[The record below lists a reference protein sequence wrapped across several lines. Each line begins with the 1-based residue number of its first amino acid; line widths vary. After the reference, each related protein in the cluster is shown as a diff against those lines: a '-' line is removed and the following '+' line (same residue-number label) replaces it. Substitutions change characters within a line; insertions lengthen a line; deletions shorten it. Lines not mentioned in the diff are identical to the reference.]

1 MPHERRHT
9 EFFGPDLARGPVLSG
24 SPPVAAVQVA
34 TALAQ
39 LRVPLLRS
47 DDEIE
52 SHAEFIRQLADKLFP
67 DYAADIRMDVAEETP
82 SNTIDTQIRV
92 ETGTYTLLHC
102 WLADSKGGGETTLA
116 PTTVTWNSGIVLQTV
131 SVKKQYLILTPTTGV
146 VSVTVGYG
154 GDYSWYWATARHG
167 RVYYS
172 PVLDFET

>member
-1 MPHERRHT
+1 MARERRHV

-24 SPPVAAVQVA
+24 SPPVAAVQIA

-47 DDEIE
+47 DTEIE
-52 SHAEFIRQLADKLFP
+52 SHAEFIRTLADKLFP
-67 DYAADIRMDVAEETP
+67 DYAADIRMDVGEES

-92 ETGTYTLLHC
+92 ETGTYTVLHC
-102 WLADSKGGGETTLA
+102 WLADAKGGGETSLA
-116 PTTVTWNSGIVLQTV
+116 PDSVAWNSGTVLQTV
-131 SVKKQYLILTPTTGV
+131 TAKKQYLILTPTTGV
-146 VSVTVGYG
+146 VSVSVGYSG
-154 GDYSWYWATARHG
+154 NRSWYWAAARHG

>member
-1 MPHERRHT
+1 MSTERRHA

-47 DDEIE
+47 DSQIE
-52 SHAEFIRQLADKLFP
+52 EHAEFIRTLADKLFP
-67 DYAADIRMDVAEETP
+67 DYAADIRLDVGDE
-82 SNTIDTQIRV
+82 SGNTIDTLIRV
-92 ETGTYTLLHC
+92 ETGTYTVLRC
-102 WLADSKGGGETTLA
+102 WLADTKGGGETGQA
-116 PTTVTWNSGIVLQTV
+116 PDSVTFDSGTVLQTV
-131 SVKKQYLILTPTTGV
+131 TTKKHYLIVAPASGV

-154 GDYSWYWATARHG
+154 GEHNWYWAAARHG

-172 PVLDFET
+172 SVLGFNV